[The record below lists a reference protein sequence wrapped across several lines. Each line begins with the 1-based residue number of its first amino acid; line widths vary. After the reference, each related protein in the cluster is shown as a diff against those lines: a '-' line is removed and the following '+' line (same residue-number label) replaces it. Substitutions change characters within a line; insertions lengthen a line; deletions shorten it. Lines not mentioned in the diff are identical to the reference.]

1 MNEMK
6 KHYIGID
13 IGGTKCAVTL
23 GDADGNILLKERF
36 LTESPD
42 VTVVRILDAARTLM
56 ARSDAPVLSAGISCG
71 GPLDPARGVILS
83 PPNLPG
89 WDHIEIVRAV
99 EDALG
104 IPAVL
109 CNDANAC
116 ALAEWRFG
124 AGRGTRNMVFLTF
137 GTGMGAGIIL
147 GGKIVNGANGNAGEI
162 GHVRMQPYGPI
173 GYGKMGSFEGF
184 VSGGGIAML
193 ARSLATE
200 RLQQGKTTAYCSSY
214 AELERVDAKSVAD
227 AARQGDETANTVYR
241 ITGEMLGRG
250 LSILVD
256 LLNPERIVIG
266 SIFGRAEELLRP
278 HMERVMREECLP
290 MSYGAVSVVPAGLG
304 EAIGDLAALA
314 LAMSM
319 NEE

>member
-71 GPLDPARGVILS
+71 GPLDPERGVILS

-89 WDHIEIVRAV
+89 WDHIEIVRAK
-99 EDALG
+99 
-104 IPAVL
+104 
-109 CNDANAC
+109 
-116 ALAEWRFG
+116 
-124 AGRGTRNMVFLTF
+124 NMVFLTF

-162 GHVRMQPYGPI
+162 GHIRMQPYGPI

-214 AELERVDAKSVAD
+214 AELERIDAKSVAD
-227 AARQGDETANTVYR
+227 AARQGDETANAVYR

-319 NEE
+319 NEG